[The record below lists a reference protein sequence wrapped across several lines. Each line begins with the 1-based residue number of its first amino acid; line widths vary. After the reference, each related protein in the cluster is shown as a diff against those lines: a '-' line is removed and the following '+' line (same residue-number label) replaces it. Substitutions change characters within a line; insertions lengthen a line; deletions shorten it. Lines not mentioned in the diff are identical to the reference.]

1 MTTSS
6 SPGRADRPKARPR
19 APRNTLNRERVLDA
33 AVGLLDRAGPDAFT
47 MRALAE
53 RLGVA
58 TMAVYSHFSGKDE
71 IIDAVRVRLLAEAQL
86 PSRVTGGG
94 EPLRPREEVSEL
106 CRAAY
111 RLLADHPSV
120 LHLLAARPPDGDEF
134 TLFAERTLEALLRAG
149 LDRREAARAYTALT
163 QYTVGA
169 ALWAAR
175 APRRRADQPCV
186 RVPTRPGGGTTGDNA
201 IGGHTTGAAAG
212 PRPRGPVGL
221 PPDRFPH
228 LVRLAP
234 ELAGAARDGTAQY
247 ERGLAA
253 LLTGLLG

>member
-6 SPGRADRPKARPR
+6 SPGRTDRPRTRAR

-71 IIDAVRVRLLAEAQL
+71 IIDAVRVRLLAEAEL
-86 PSRVTGGG
+86 PSRDGAGG
-94 EPLRPREEVSEL
+94 ERPGPREEVGAL

-149 LDRREAARAYTALT
+149 LDRRDAARAYTALT
-163 QYTVGA
+163 QFTVGA

-175 APRRRADQPCV
+175 GRERRADEAC
-186 RVPTRPGGGTTGDNA
+186 RPGGSD
-201 IGGHTTGAAAG
+201 AG
-212 PRPRGPVGL
+212 PDSGPPGPARLPR
-221 PPDRFPH
+221 DRYPH
-228 LVRLAP
+228 LVDLVP
-234 ELAGAARDGTAQY
+234 ELADAARDGTAQY
-247 ERGLAA
+247 ERGLDA
-253 LLTGLLG
+253 LLTGLLGQGVPCGSSPG